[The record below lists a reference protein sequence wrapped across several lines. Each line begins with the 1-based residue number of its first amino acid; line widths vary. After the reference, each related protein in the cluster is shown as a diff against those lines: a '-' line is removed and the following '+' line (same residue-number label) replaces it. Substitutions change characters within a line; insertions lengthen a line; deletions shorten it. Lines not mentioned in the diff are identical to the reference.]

1 MRCYGWKERKKMK
14 TRERNGKPWG
24 KRNIHKKNRGR
35 KEEIGHIEKINRGIR
50 LGKEYIQN
58 GNGGNCEEI
67 TKSLLRKN
75 RKEQKK

>member
-1 MRCYGWKERKKMK
+1 MVNHEEKEIYIRRIEEEKKK
-14 TRERNGKPWG
+14 Q
-24 KRNIHKKNRGR
+24 
-35 KEEIGHIEKINRGIR
+35 EKINRGIR

>member
-1 MRCYGWKERKKMK
+1 MK

-67 TKSLLRKN
+67 IAEKSKRAEKITI
-75 RKEQKK
+75 EEEGS